1 MSSDEGGGVQSMGSK
16 VVIFGTGSFA
26 QVVHFYLTND
36 SPHEVVAFTASESHI
51 KERELL
57 GLPVV
62 PFETLARDYP
72 PAEFKMFVAI
82 GYKKLN
88 RVRASIYAEA
98 REKGYELVT
107 YVSSKCTY
115 WGEAIGDN
123 CFIFEDNTIQ
133 PFVRIG
139 NDVVMWSG
147 NHIGHHSSIG
157 DHCFIT
163 SHVVISGHVSV
174 GPYCFVGVN
183 ATTRDSISIGESCV
197 IGAGSLIMK
206 SAKDREVYIAQRT
219 KPDARTSDQINM

>member
-1 MSSDEGGGVQSMGSK
+1 MGSK

-26 QVVHFYLTND
+26 QVVHFYLTHD
-36 SPHEVVAFTASESHI
+36 SDHEVVAFTVSESHI

-62 PFETLARDYP
+62 PFETVERDYP
-72 PAEFKMFVAI
+72 PGEFAMYVAV
-82 GYKKLN
+82 GYKKVN
-88 RVRASIYAEA
+88 RVRAAICDEA
-98 REKGYELVT
+98 RAKGYWLVT

-139 NDVVMWSG
+139 NDVIMWSG
-147 NHIGHHSSIG
+147 NHIGHHSEIG

-163 SHVVISGHVSV
+163 SHVVISGHVRV

-183 ATTRDSISIGESCV
+183 STTRDNIAIGEACV

-206 SAKDREVYIAQRT
+206 STTDREVYIARRT
-219 KPDARTSDQINM
+219 HPDERTSDEINM